1 MHYILSLLKPYNRVL
16 QELCFPIWR
25 SQRVMSWR
33 HRGFTWKPLSSLT
46 LRENPNEIGQWILHT
61 WATPRAYGYKRVTGV
76 PLRGWRTRAL
86 SSVSG
91 PPTRWRCVCGWL
103 MRLLWAYEHYCAAI
117 SPFLS
122 ERIATSTTTRAG
134 LSGSSRGPPDGA
146 LWDLR
151 VTVRASTPGTS
162 SLTSYSSRSERPFRF
177 PGDFAGSSHGAP
189 SI

>member
-1 MHYILSLLKPYNRVL
+1 MRSVLMSTKPFIFVLFLVGVMVQSAQSLSTAIPLGTLTERANSKRANHR
-16 QELCFPIWR
+16 R
-25 SQRVMSWR
+25 SRLFQDAVPSVSSWR
-33 HRGFTWKPLSSLT
+33 RSFP
-46 LRENPNEIGQWILHT
+46 
-61 WATPRAYGYKRVTGV
+61 V
-76 PLRGWRTRAL
+76 RGWRTRAL

-162 SLTSYSSRSERPFRF
+162 SLTSYSSRSKRPFRF